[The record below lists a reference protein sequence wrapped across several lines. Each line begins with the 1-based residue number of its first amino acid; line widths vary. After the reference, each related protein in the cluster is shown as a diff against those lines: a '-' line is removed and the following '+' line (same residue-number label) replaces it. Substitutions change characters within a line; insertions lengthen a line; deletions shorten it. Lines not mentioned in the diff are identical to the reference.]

1 MITFMGLLLLETIKG
16 IAGIWLCVGGLILM
30 ILLIWEANRNERD

>member
-1 MITFMGLLLLETIKG
+1 MIVFMGLLLLEIIKG
-16 IAGIWLCVGGLILM
+16 IAGFWLCVGGLILM

>member
-1 MITFMGLLLLETIKG
+1 MITFMGLLLLEMIKG

-30 ILLIWEANRNERD
+30 ILLLWEVNKNERD